1 MVEEPKIGDIVEA
14 EVFKITD
21 FGAFVK
27 FAEKKGLIHISQVS
41 DAYVKDIN
49 QHLKVGDKVRAKVIN
64 INKDGKID
72 LSLKKD
78 RPTPNKFESRNFRF
92 SDFEQKLKNFLKK
105 SQQKQIDLKR
115 NIEAKQNKGRHR

>member
-1 MVEEPKIGDIVEA
+1 MAESKIGDIVEA
-14 EVFKITD
+14 EVFKVTS

-41 DAYVKDIN
+41 DVYIKDIN
-49 QHLKVGDKVRAKVIN
+49 QHFKVGDKVKARIIN
-64 INKDGKID
+64 ISQDGKID

-78 RPTPNKFESRNFRF
+78 KTPTNKFEPKNFKF

-105 SQQKQIDLKR
+105 SQEKQNDLKK
-115 NIEAKQNKGRHR
+115 NIETKQTKRRRK